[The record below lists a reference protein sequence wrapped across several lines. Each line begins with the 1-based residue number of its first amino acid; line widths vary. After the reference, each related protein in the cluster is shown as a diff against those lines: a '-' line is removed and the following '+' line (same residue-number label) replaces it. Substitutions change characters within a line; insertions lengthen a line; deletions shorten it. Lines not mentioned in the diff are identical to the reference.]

1 MLGMSDWPK
10 MGQIQHIFRSDFSTF
25 WLGEPKC
32 TEISSE
38 KVPDLSD
45 LWPTLGSNPISLMV
59 IYRNDRT
66 IISHPQER
74 PYICGNCG
82 DTFARSQDLQL
93 HYASHSSTSLRNVV
107 TSATSGHPPHQQ
119 GTSSL
124 VEANTS
130 RQETDTPETS
140 TDKPNDCPTS
150 SSMDVVL
157 GVAEATLISSRV
169 EAVSDMEVTLN
180 DQSTTDT
187 HPANSKDVSKP
198 DSQSICVDLQP
209 STAQATHQPP
219 VTQPPTVCS
228 ASSSPTAASDVGD
241 TGSQCEENLYVSA
254 APLFIDSRVSSP
266 SSTTGG
272 CNKRNSQS
280 DEEAGYNSENA
291 AETTDSNSQLEY
303 QHAEEMS
310 RQEIVLE
317 TCEEGQ
323 TSVKTVP
330 HFEVDHC
337 EEVEEQ
343 AVSSTYPGD
352 GTFHLYSAGVNPLA
366 DGNLGVE
373 SSQVTERVDVVLE
386 QMSAR
391 EEVSSEEVMDYQ
403 SDYKSE
409 SGAVENVEIVPDSEN
424 SNTNAIFLP
433 QTYYGV

>member
-1 MLGMSDWPK
+1 
-10 MGQIQHIFRSDFSTF
+10 
-25 WLGEPKC
+25 
-32 TEISSE
+32 
-38 KVPDLSD
+38 
-45 LWPTLGSNPISLMV
+45 
-59 IYRNDRT
+59 
-66 IISHPQER
+66 
-74 PYICGNCG
+74 
-82 DTFARSQDLQL
+82 
-93 HYASHSSTSLRNVV
+93 
-107 TSATSGHPPHQQ
+107 
-119 GTSSL
+119 
-124 VEANTS
+124 
-130 RQETDTPETS
+130 
-140 TDKPNDCPTS
+140 
-150 SSMDVVL
+150 MDVVL

-303 QHAEEMS
+303 QHAKEMS